1 MRMGKSET
9 GSKAAAPIWIDF
21 MKNAIANLPTE
32 QFKQPSGITTVKI
45 HKSGRRAI
53 PCDNSKEI
61 KEEHYKT
68 GTEPVL
74 DLSTSGRC
82 GEVITEKIEIEEVE
96 PEL

>member
-1 MRMGKSET
+1 MGRSET

-21 MKNAIANLPTE
+21 MKNAISNLPTE
-32 QFKQPSGITTVKI
+32 QFKQPSGISTVKI

-53 PCDNSKEI
+53 PCDESKEI
-61 KEEHYKT
+61 NEEHYKT

-74 DLSTSGRC
+74 DLSNSRRC
-82 GEVITEKIEIEEVE
+82 GIVKNEKKMLEESD